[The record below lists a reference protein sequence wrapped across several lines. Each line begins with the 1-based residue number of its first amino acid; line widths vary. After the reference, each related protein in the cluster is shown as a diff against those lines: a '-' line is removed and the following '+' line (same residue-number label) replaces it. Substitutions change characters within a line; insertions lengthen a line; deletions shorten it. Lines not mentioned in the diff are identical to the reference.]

1 MDGWIKL
8 HRKLLNSRAWNT
20 ADAEGKVILITLL
33 LRASHAATQ
42 WRITAS
48 KTASLNP
55 GQLFITYRTFAAK
68 CGVSTKKITTEL
80 QRLESLGFI
89 STKKGRE
96 GTIITVCNWAYYQQA
111 ETHLDTVP
119 ETPMETPAKSVP
131 ASDSPLNTAPVETPM
146 ETQKG
151 TGLETHNKIYIL
163 IKNKYN
169 KTDLNNKLLDQA
181 ELHPEYRQALA
192 KYAAMFPDKG
202 NELRIEDVYT
212 LKVIAALLGANWVYR
227 AVYELKAAN
236 TEKFIKNPRKY
247 LLGILQNWLLNG
259 MPNDSKGKEQ
269 ELQDFYREEGII

>member
-8 HRKLLNSRAWNT
+8 HRKLLSSRAWNT

-111 ETHLDTVP
+111 ETHLDTAS
-119 ETPMETPAKSVP
+119 ETPMETPAKPVP
-131 ASDSPLNTAPVETPM
+131 VSDSPLNTAPAETPM

>member
-8 HRKLLNSRAWNT
+8 HRKLLSSRVWNT

-80 QRLESLGFI
+80 QRLESLGFA

-119 ETPMETPAKSVP
+119 ETPMETPAKPVP
-131 ASDSPLNTAPVETPM
+131 ASDLPLNTAPVETPM

-227 AVYELKAAN
+227 AVYELKAAT

-259 MPNDSKGKEQ
+259 MSNDSKGKEQ

>member
-8 HRKLLNSRAWNT
+8 HRKLVSSRAWNT

-119 ETPMETPAKSVP
+119 ETPMETPAKPVP
-131 ASDSPLNTAPVETPM
+131 VSDSPLNTAPVETPM

-151 TGLETHNKIYIL
+151 TGSETHNKIYIL

-227 AVYELKAAN
+227 AVYELKAAT

>member
-8 HRKLLNSRAWNT
+8 HRKLLSSRVWNT

-96 GTIITVCNWAYYQQA
+96 GTIITICNWAYYQQA
-111 ETHLDTVP
+111 ETHLDTAP
-119 ETPMETPAKSVP
+119 ETPMETPAKPVSV
-131 ASDSPLNTAPVETPM
+131 SDSPLNTAPVETPM

-163 IKNKYN
+163 IKNS
-169 KTDLNNKLLDQA
+169 KLQ
-181 ELHPEYRQALA
+181 
-192 KYAAMFPDKG
+192 
-202 NELRIEDVYT
+202 
-212 LKVIAALLGANWVYR
+212 
-227 AVYELKAAN
+227 
-236 TEKFIKNPRKY
+236 
-247 LLGILQNWLLNG
+247 
-259 MPNDSKGKEQ
+259 
-269 ELQDFYREEGII
+269 

>member
-8 HRKLLNSRAWNT
+8 HRKLLSSRAWNT

-68 CGVSTKKITTEL
+68 CGVSTKKITTEF

-119 ETPMETPAKSVP
+119 ETPMETPTKPVP

>member
-8 HRKLLNSRAWNT
+8 HRKLLSSRVWNT

-111 ETHLDTVP
+111 ETHLDTAP
-119 ETPMETPAKSVP
+119 ETPMETPAKPVP
-131 ASDSPLNTAPVETPM
+131 ASDSPLNTAPVEIPM

-202 NELRIEDVYT
+202 DELRIEDVYT
-212 LKVIAALLGANWVYR
+212 LKVIAALLGANWIYR

>member
-8 HRKLLNSRAWNT
+8 HRKLLSSRVWNT

-111 ETHLDTVP
+111 ETHLDTAP
-119 ETPMETPAKSVP
+119 ETPMETPAKPVP

-181 ELHPEYRQALA
+181 ELHPEGYCCTFGS
-192 KYAAMFPDKG
+192 K
-202 NELRIEDVYT
+202 
-212 LKVIAALLGANWVYR
+212 
-227 AVYELKAAN
+227 
-236 TEKFIKNPRKY
+236 
-247 LLGILQNWLLNG
+247 LGISCSVRAEG
-259 MPNDSKGKEQ
+259 SEHGEVYQ
-269 ELQDFYREEGII
+269 ESTQISLGHSAELAAKWHAKR

>member
-111 ETHLDTVP
+111 ETHLDTAP
-119 ETPMETPAKSVP
+119 ETPMETPAKPVP
-131 ASDSPLNTAPVETPM
+131 VSDSPLNTAPVETPM

-169 KTDLNNKLLDQA
+169 KTDLNNKLLVQA

>member
-8 HRKLLNSRAWNT
+8 HRKLLSSRAWNT
-20 ADAEGKVILITLL
+20 ADAKGKVILITLL

-119 ETPMETPAKSVP
+119 ETPMETPAKPVP
-131 ASDSPLNTAPVETPM
+131 VSDSPLNTAPVETPM

>member
-8 HRKLLNSRAWNT
+8 HRKLLSSRAWLT

-48 KTASLNP
+48 KTVALNP

-80 QRLESLGFI
+80 ARLESVGFI
-89 STKKGRE
+89 STRKGRD
-96 GTIITVCNWAYYQQA
+96 GTIITVCNWAYYQQS
-111 ETHLDTVP
+111 ETRLETQMDTQ
-119 ETPMETPAKSVP
+119 TETPANQGCASVSTQNA
-131 ASDSPLNTAPVETPM
+131 ASVETPM
-146 ETQKG
+146 ETQMD

-181 ELHPEYRQALA
+181 ELQPEYQQAL
-192 KYAAMFPDKG
+192 KGYAEMFPDKA
-202 NELRIEDVYT
+202 NALRIEDVYT
-212 LKVIAALLGANWVYR
+212 LKVIAALIGANWVYR
-227 AVYELKAAN
+227 AVYELKAAKK
-236 TEKFIKNPRKY
+236 EKAIKNPRKY
-247 LLGILQNWLLNG
+247 LLGILQNWLANG
-259 MPNDSKGKEQ
+259 MPNDSKGKDE
-269 ELQDFYREEGII
+269 ELQDFYREAGVL